1 MKAFGKFKTGI
12 KNNIFSMNNISHTLS
27 KSNNFLKVYC
37 KFVSGNP
44 QSKVNRENRDLD
56 KIEKFWED
64 VDKKLLEKAQI
75 VKEVEEKYH
84 IESFLIGKN
93 ISTEKSEN
101 KSIDASGEEKIVEVY
116 YVPLAKDDGEILKNF
131 SSNTQE
137 NIIKGGRIVLY
148 NEIINYNR
156 SQPIDKHL
164 TLSPPFE
171 PITNDEIFTLQFE
184 FDELYHN
191 EKLFNYV
198 LQNGRTMFNELKK
211 IRDEKIKKVV
221 EYKKKLTYVDHYG
234 EAMSSLPF
242 NTKVAVDFQKYE
254 DPHYVKLFLK
264 NFDEEKCTTELKNIY
279 LSFYNEL
286 NESINNK
293 EKSNKSIISNKSNQV
308 GIEKIKNNIETC
320 LYDRIN
326 AFIDYVK
333 LNNLK
338 FEIETGSLPKDQEKS
353 YIFEKLF
360 FKGVHVERYKND
372 EPNDYILIDSHEDMG
387 IRYYLHKYLYGDS
400 QKYHKKKDALTTSFE
415 FNTNEYHNSKNFFVK
430 ERNRKIVLRVYL
442 FLKHNQKVT
451 LKSGNSNLIEYSPD
465 YSYNHLAVFENELI
479 QPNHSFLI
487 NNSFESWLMKQKLDH
502 KNWKLVD
509 VDNFMKGN
517 PFFLKKSSF
526 SENIDT
532 IFSDDVYTIKALE
545 NRFPDIKKP
554 ENFLLKLGDKDKKTK
569 KSEKPEKGAKGE
581 NKSKKGK
588 EESKSESQSD
598 TQSLINSLQFNY
610 KVTKI
615 PRPYDDTPQ
624 DLKPLIESYN
634 KEYSSMIEQEKKR
647 QHEALEAQ
655 SKRQAEIKRGL
666 DVI

>member
-1 MKAFGKFKTGI
+1 MKAFGKFKSTI
-12 KNNIFSMNNISHTLS
+12 KNNVVSMNKISSPLF
-27 KSNNFLKVYC
+27 KSNNFLKLSC

-44 QSKVNRENRDLD
+44 QSKVNRENRELD
-56 KIEKFWED
+56 KIEKFWD
-64 VDKKLLEKAQI
+64 GVDKQVSEKTNI
-75 VKEVEEKYH
+75 VKEVEDKYH
-84 IESFLIGKN
+84 VESFLLGKD
-93 ISTEKSEN
+93 ISTEKTEN
-101 KSIDASGEEKIVEVY
+101 KALDASLDEKLVEVY
-116 YVPLAKDDGEILKNF
+116 YVPLTKDDGEILNNF

-137 NIIKGGRIVLY
+137 SIIKGGRVVLY

-156 SQPIDKHL
+156 SQPIEKHL

-171 PITNDEIFTLQFE
+171 PLTNDEIFTLQFE
-184 FDELYHN
+184 FDELYKN

-198 LQNGRTMFNELKK
+198 LQNGRPMYNELKK
-211 IRDEKIKKVV
+211 IRDEKIKKVQ
-221 EYKKKLTYVDHYG
+221 EYKKKLNYVDHYG
-234 EAMSSLPF
+234 EAMSSVPF
-242 NTKVAVDFQKYE
+242 NTKIAVEFQKYE

-264 NFDEEKCTTELKNIY
+264 NFDEEKCTSELKNVY
-279 LSFYNEL
+279 MNFYKEL
-286 NESINNK
+286 NESIKNK
-293 EKSNKSIISNKSNQV
+293 GKSDKSNQV
-308 GIEKIKNNIETC
+308 GVEKIKNQIEPC

-338 FEIETGSLPKDQEKS
+338 FDIEKGNLPQDQEKS

-360 FKGVHVERYKND
+360 FKGVHVDRYQND

-400 QKYHKKKDALTTSFE
+400 QKYHQKKDALTTSFE
-415 FNTNEYHNSKNFFVK
+415 FNTDEYHNSKNFFVK

-442 FLKHNQKVT
+442 FIKHNEKVT

-465 YSYNHLAVFENELI
+465 YTYNHLAVFENELI

-487 NNSFESWLMKQKLDH
+487 SNNFESWLLKQKLDH

-526 SENIDT
+526 AESIDT
-532 IFSDDVYTIKALE
+532 IFSDDIYTFKALE
-545 NRFPDIKKP
+545 SKFPDVKNP
-554 ENFLLKLGDKDKKTK
+554 ENLTLKVGDKDKKAK
-569 KSEKPEKGAKGE
+569 KTEKPEKGGKGE
-581 NKSKKGK
+581 KSKKGK
-588 EESKSESQSD
+588 EDSKAQSQTD

-615 PRPYDDTPQ
+615 PRPFDDTLQ
-624 DLKPLIESYN
+624 ELKPLIDSYN
-634 KEYSSMIEQEKKR
+634 KEYKNMIEQEKKK
-647 QHEALEAQ
+647 HADALEAQ

-666 DVI
+666 DVR